1 MRALASSFLRD
12 ESGTSLIEFA
22 LFAPILAV
30 MVMGISD
37 VAMGYA
43 DKLELEAAAYRALE
57 KVAVRTTQSD
67 FTTLRAEA
75 AAEAGVAQS
84 AVVVDTWRECD
95 RVRQTDI
102 TAPCAAGTD
111 TARYV
116 SVSISSSYTPT
127 FDYGPL
133 ARSFGGTDGVVP
145 ISAFAAVRMQ

>member
-1 MRALASSFLRD
+1 MRALAITFLRD

-22 LFAPILAV
+22 LFLPVLAA

-43 DKLELEAAAYRALE
+43 EKLELEAAAYRALE

-67 FTTLRAEA
+67 FTAVGAEA
-75 AAEAGVAQS
+75 AAEAGVPLS
-84 AVVVDTWRECD
+84 AVTIDTWLECD
-95 RVRQTDI
+95 RARQTDI
-102 TAPCAAGTD
+102 TAPCAAGEE
-111 TARYV
+111 TARYI
-116 SVSISSSYTPT
+116 SVAIASSYTPT